1 MKNLFKSFTSPSDE
15 EIQSAWKSD
24 QTIFVFDTNVFLNL
38 YGFEQQTRKDFFTT
52 VQKIKENIW
61 IPFHVGLE
69 FHNQRLNVISREKKI
84 FQDLNDI
91 TERLLNKLKT
101 DLAEHKLQTKLP
113 KIQEHSEQLISSID
127 TAISDFKKSIEPWDK
142 RQPGVRSSD
151 EVLEKIYQ
159 ITEGRVGPSPP
170 DQKWLDELYADGK
183 IRYERRIPPGFK
195 DAGKDHINNTAPE
208 FFHNGLSYLRKFG
221 DLIIW
226 KQILQQAAASSVKN
240 IFLITDDSKEDWWAI
255 MKSSGSKLIGP
266 HEALRG
272 EMYSNSPVELF
283 HMYSTS
289 DFLGQAQKLLHV
301 KVRESSINDA
311 SESQARRI
319 NNYYPHF
326 KHTLDYEIFK
336 NVTFSPEDL
345 ARIIMDHSAIN
356 ENISEHWLNTTI
368 YPANEAIKERL
379 ANIQSL
385 QESLTS
391 KKMQKKLDLLQ
402 EINNKELE
410 KVLLHNQI
418 LDSIRD
424 NKSPHLPQVNFGAEE
439 DDDDLS

>member
-1 MKNLFKSFTSPSDE
+1 MKDLFKSFTSPSDE
-15 EIQSAWKSD
+15 AIQAAWKSD

-38 YGFEQQTRKDFFTT
+38 YGFEQQTRKDFFAT
-52 VQKIKENIW
+52 VQKVQGNIW

-101 DLAEHKLQTKLP
+101 DLAEHKLQTKFP
-113 KIQEHSEQLISSID
+113 KIQEHSEQLISSIE
-127 TAISDFKKSIEPWDK
+127 TAISDFKTSIEPWDR

-159 ITEGRVGPSPP
+159 ITEGRVGPPPP
-170 DQKWLDELYADGK
+170 DQKWLDELYTDGE

-226 KQILQQAAASSVKN
+226 KQTLQQAAASSVKN
-240 IFLITDDSKEDWWAI
+240 VFLITDDSKEDWWAI

-272 EMYSNSPVELF
+272 EIYSNSPVELF

-289 DFLGQAQKLLHV
+289 DFLSQAQKLLHV

-311 SESQARRI
+311 SESQTRRI
-319 NNYYPHF
+319 KKYHLELNP
-326 KHTLDYEIFK
+326 TLDYDLFK
-336 NVTFSPEDL
+336 HVTFSQEDL
-345 ARIIMDHSAIN
+345 ARITKDYTSIN
-356 ENISEHWLNTTI
+356 KNIAEQWLTRTIHPASENI
-368 YPANEAIKERL
+368 KESL
-379 ANIQSL
+379 VKLQLL
-385 QESLTS
+385 QESITS
-391 KKMQKKLDLLQ
+391 TKVQKKLDHLQ

-424 NKSPHLPQVNFGAEE
+424 NKHSYPPHVNFGEEE
-439 DDDDLS
+439 DDDDPV